1 MQGGMSRP
9 AGSARIRVAD
19 PRSAVAAAPW
29 WRRDPSPV
37 VASLAIVVLA
47 LVAYANTF
55 GHGFVWDDTILL
67 DQKARFYRG
76 PLDAWFEP
84 AGLPNMRMYR
94 PLEMMSLWVDL
105 RLWQTPTGFHVTQV
119 LLHALTS
126 VLVLA
131 LARALGAAPWA
142 ALAGAA
148 VFVLHPV
155 QVESVAWITCRADVM
170 TATFATIAVLL
181 LLRHQDAPTWWTI
194 VLAAV
199 MGFLATAAKETGSV
213 TPVLMLAAVA
223 VVPRPP
229 LPLGARLGRAWPM
242 VLAALAGV
250 LLCQSFRPAEV
261 TTGIGRD
268 GFALHDL
275 VNLAGAFSYQLA
287 RVLAPLGF
295 SPYTPTTPTD
305 AAHLILA
312 VAGGAALLAALV
324 LPARDGGIR
333 RLAVLW
339 FLIAVAP
346 AVAVVLADFSVTP
359 VAERR
364 LYLGMVAVAL
374 LVAGLLTERRAL
386 AGSTAGV
393 AAIATV
399 LVALFATTVVRNGY
413 WRSELTLWTAV
424 TERMHDDATPY
435 SNLGLAL
442 AAAGKPADA
451 ETAYRRALQLTPR
464 DGTRQRASI
473 NLGLLLVERGEI
485 DEAERLFTEA
495 NAIGGHAIAFRGLGM
510 VARKRAQA
518 AQRAGDR
525 ATAAAELTEAH
536 AALTRAIAINPR
548 YAQAHFTLAGVLYDA
563 GQYRAAVPE
572 YQQAAALAT
581 EPTVRREATDAAQQ
595 LSSWLAQHPEAP

>member
-1 MQGGMSRP
+1 MSRP
-9 AGSARIRVAD
+9 G
-19 PRSAVAAAPW
+19 RSVAARASAPAPTAAASPW
-29 WRRDPSPV
+29 WRAPSPGI
-37 VASLAIVVLA
+37 ASLAIFVLA

-94 PLEMMSLWVDL
+94 PLEMMSLWIDL

-119 LLHALTS
+119 ALHALTG
-126 VLVLA
+126 VLVLT
-131 LARALGAAPWA
+131 LARALGATPWA

-170 TATFATIAVLL
+170 TATFATLAVLL

-194 VLAAV
+194 ALAFV
-199 MGFLATAAKETGSV
+199 TGFLATGAKETGSV
-213 TPVLMLAAVA
+213 TPLLMLAAVA

-229 LPLGARLGRAWPM
+229 LPLRARLRRAAPV

-250 LLCQSFRPAEV
+250 VLCQSFRPAEV

-275 VNLAGAFSYQLA
+275 VNLTGAFSYQLA
-287 RVLAPLGF
+287 RVLAPIGF

-305 AAHLILA
+305 AAHLLLA
-312 VAGGAALLAALV
+312 VVGGAALLAALV
-324 LPARDGGIR
+324 VPARDGGMR

-364 LYLGMVAVAL
+364 LYLGMVGVAI
-374 LVAGLLTERRAL
+374 LVAGVLTDRHAL
-386 AGSTAGV
+386 AGSTTGV

-399 LVALFATTVVRNGY
+399 LVALLATTLVRNGY

-424 TERMHDDATPY
+424 TERMHDDAVPY

-442 AAAGKPADA
+442 AAAGKPGEA
-451 ETAYRRALQLTPR
+451 EAAYRRALALTPR
-464 DGTRQRASI
+464 DATRQRASI
-473 NLGLLLVERGEI
+473 NLGLLLVERGAL
-485 DEAERLFTEA
+485 DEAERLFTDA
-495 NAIGGHAIAFRGLGM
+495 NTVGGHAIAYRGLGM

-518 AQRAGDR
+518 AQRAGDK
-525 ATAAAELTEAH
+525 ATAAAELTKAH
-536 AALTRAIAINPR
+536 AALTKAIAINPR
-548 YAQAHFTLAGVLYDA
+548 YGQAHFTLAGVLYDA

-581 EPTVRREATDAAQQ
+581 EPVMRREATEAAQQ
-595 LSSWLAQHPEAP
+595 LSTWLAQHPEAP